1 MEIEGIIIRQ
11 TPFQDNDMMVTVLT
25 NEKLFS
31 FLARG
36 VMKIDSKN
44 ASSVNLFTYGQYN
57 LMSGKKG
64 KTLKNSVIINPYS
77 NIRKDFDKLVLLNF
91 ISEITFKTISD
102 DNLYLIYPYLK
113 KILEIVNDGY
123 DTLSALLIYLA
134 TCLKIGGYGLN
145 VDECIICHKTSPI
158 IAVDYQNGG
167 FICADCFD
175 SSKHLKFCS
184 RKLKIIRYI
193 FKVKPEMIGNVSF
206 KKEETIEI
214 ILELKDFIQ
223 RIADIHLKSL
233 SLIRN
238 I

>member
-113 KILEIVNDGY
+113 KMMGM
-123 DTLSALLIYLA
+123 TL
-134 TCLKIGGYGLN
+134 
-145 VDECIICHKTSPI
+145 
-158 IAVDYQNGG
+158 YQ
-167 FICADCFD
+167 
-175 SSKHLKFCS
+175 H
-184 RKLKIIRYI
+184 Y
-193 FKVKPEMIGNVSF
+193 
-206 KKEETIEI
+206 
-214 ILELKDFIQ
+214 
-223 RIADIHLKSL
+223 
-233 SLIRN
+233 
-238 I
+238 